1 MEDAGKV
8 RVVVEMGGL
17 EEVRLLQAERRGQA
31 AQEGP
36 ERLEILSRSGRV
48 QEGKKGHPKVAH
60 HQKFFFLKMCQIS
73 SLT

>member
-8 RVVVEMGGL
+8 RVVVEVGGL

-36 ERLEILSRSGRV
+36 ERLSRFR
-48 QEGKKGHPKVAH
+48 
-60 HQKFFFLKMCQIS
+60 IIRI
-73 SLT
+73 